1 MSDSSSSSSAMDRYL
16 TPLAL
21 FVGLV
26 IIAAALMFGKG
37 VAPQAGNEPQQIAVN
52 IKDVKTET
60 SPYIGDPNA
69 PVVMAVWFDYQ
80 CPFCK
85 QYELTTIKSL
95 NETYVKE
102 GKLKIVFKDFQFL
115 GPDSQDAALF
125 ARAVWEAYPDRFH
138 SWYQAVMNA
147 QDEEHGGFGNLES
160 IKKLSATVE
169 GIDVAKVESL
179 LNANKSKYEVAIAAD
194 RAEGQAF
201 GINSTP
207 SSIIGTQ
214 ALAGAVPLAQV
225 KALVDAELAK

>member
-1 MSDSSSSSSAMDRYL
+1 
-16 TPLAL
+16 
-21 FVGLV
+21 
-26 IIAAALMFGKG
+26 MFGKG
-37 VAPQAGNEPQQIAVN
+37 AAPQGGEEPTPMAVD
-52 IKDVKTET
+52 IKDVKTDT

-85 QYELTTIKSL
+85 QYELSTIKGL

-115 GPDSQDAALF
+115 GPDSTDTALF

-138 SWYQAVMNA
+138 AWYQAVMTA
-147 QDEEHGGFGNLES
+147 QDEEHGGFGNLASVKE
-160 IKKLSATVE
+160 LTGTVP
-169 GIDVAKVESL
+169 GIDVAKVEAL
-179 LNANKSKYEVAIAAD
+179 LNANKAKYEAAIAAD
-194 RAEGQAF
+194 RAEGQSF

-207 SSIIGTQ
+207 STIVGTQ

-225 KALVDAELAK
+225 KAIVDAELAK

>member
-1 MSDSSSSSSAMDRYL
+1 MSDSSSSSVFEKYG
-16 TPLAL
+16 TPVAL
-21 FVGLV
+21 FLGLV
-26 IIAAALMFGKG
+26 LIAGALMFGKG
-37 VAPQAGNEPQQIAVN
+37 VAPQGGEEPTPMAVD
-52 IKDVKTET
+52 IKDVKTDT

-85 QYELTTIKSL
+85 QYELSTIKSL

-115 GPDSQDAALF
+115 GPDSTDAALF

-138 SWYQAVMNA
+138 TWYQAVMTA
-147 QDEEHGGFGNLES
+147 QDEEHGGFGNLASVKE
-160 IKKLSATVE
+160 LTATVE
-169 GIDVAKVESL
+169 GIDVAKVEAL
-179 LNANKSKYEVAIAAD
+179 LNANKAKYEAAIAAD
-194 RAEGQAF
+194 RAEGQSF

-207 SSIIGTQ
+207 STIVGTQ

-225 KALVDAELAK
+225 KAIVDAELAK